1 MAVVSCKMCGG
12 DIELQPN
19 TYTGVCPYCGVE
31 STFPKLDSS
40 MLETLYQRAEQN
52 RRNCNFDQAVSCYE
66 KIVEVNPNDP
76 EAYWGIVIS
85 RFGIEYVEDPSTG
98 ERIPTCHRIQYQSI
112 LEDDDYK
119 ETLEHADE
127 EQRRIYEAAAV
138 RIDALLQ
145 DFLQI
150 SREEGD
156 YDIFICYKESD
167 ADGNRTPDSHIAEE
181 FYDNLTARG
190 YRVFFARITLEEKL
204 GSQYEPIIFAALNSA
219 RMMLVIGTR
228 KEHFEAVWVRNE
240 WRRYLDLIRHDRSKT
255 LVPCFRDMEGK
266 ELPRELGGIQAQDLS
281 KFGAVKEI
289 CRRIEVTMPKEVE
302 QAAEP
307 APAASGKNN
316 PLIIRAFLEIQQ
328 GDFAK
333 AETCIDKLLDTE
345 PMNGW
350 AYFIKMMYQ
359 NQVVNSDDLARLY
372 GIVDTNAFLLAEY
385 YSADDPELAGLI
397 QKLRRDY
404 EANLPELQA
413 AYEQMMAEE
422 NARRLE
428 AEAQQQEETVE
439 AKQPKE
445 IVYSSGDGMHWVLK
459 MLLSILC
466 FGIAWGISRLFDNWI
481 ADWII
486 APFVAIFGIY
496 ISQYVF
502 SAIIF
507 AGFGVMLAFYSS
519 DVTSITGKIIS
530 ALAMGG
536 LALWSFSKRD
546 DEASNPIVFVICAII
561 GLALFNFQAWWV
573 RGLIAP
579 IVVFC
584 GTVYDNGD

>member
-1 MAVVSCKMCGG
+1 LS
-12 DIELQPN
+12 
-19 TYTGVCPYCGVE
+19 
-31 STFPKLDSS
+31 KLG
-40 MLETLYQRAEQN
+40 AEQDVY
-52 RRNCNFDQAVSCYE
+52 RYIE
-66 KIVEVNPNDP
+66 KVHP
-76 EAYWGIVIS
+76 
-85 RFGIEYVEDPSTG
+85 
-98 ERIPTCHRIQYQSI
+98 
-112 LEDDDYK
+112 LKK
-119 ETLEHADE
+119 EQKHE
-127 EQRRIYEAAAV
+127 E
-138 RIDALLQ
+138 
-145 DFLQI
+145 
-150 SREEGD
+150 
-156 YDIFICYKESD
+156 
-167 ADGNRTPDSHIAEE
+167 
-181 FYDNLTARG
+181 
-190 YRVFFARITLEEKL
+190 
-204 GSQYEPIIFAALNSA
+204 
-219 RMMLVIGTR
+219 
-228 KEHFEAVWVRNE
+228 
-240 WRRYLDLIRHDRSKT
+240 
-255 LVPCFRDMEGK
+255 
-266 ELPRELGGIQAQDLS
+266 
-281 KFGAVKEI
+281 
-289 CRRIEVTMPKEVE
+289 
-302 QAAEP
+302 
-307 APAASGKNN
+307 APASNGISTSGKNN
-316 PLIIRAFLEIQQ
+316 KVIRRALYEIAQ
-328 GDFAK
+328 GNFSK
-333 AETCIDKLLDTE
+333 AEDCVDRVLDEE
-345 PMNGW
+345 PENGW
-350 AYFIKMMYQ
+350 AYYAKMMYE
-359 NQVVNSDDLARLY
+359 NRVVNTEDLSRLL
-372 GIVDTNAFLLAEY
+372 GIVDTPAFIFAEACANAV
-385 YSADDPELAGLI
+385 DDQELKDI
-397 QKLRRDY
+397 IVKIRTDY

-486 APFVAIFGIY
+486 APFVAILGIY

-561 GLALFNFQAWWV
+561 GLALFWNFQAWWV